1 MGLSLHTKIY
11 RDIVEMLERCRVER
25 RDIISRCISKAG
37 LTDEELTDNSAGS
50 KQSKLRGD
58 VGRILSEMESRGLIA
73 TDSGGLYYL
82 VSSRPVVV
90 RIEQCEKELIKAL
103 SESPMTKKEIRER
116 LRAVFGTDK
125 TPSSRD
131 DDVLYTFMGQTL
143 TKLLRIGIVLLADG
157 KYTLSEKAS
166 ARADDINAL
175 LELRSKFISVL
186 HSQGGEFFENYFMT
200 LLSKYSEKHGK
211 KVLECYVNGGAS
223 DGGIDGVMKT
233 EDSLG
238 FRELT
243 MVQTKN
249 RIEIVNETDVRG
261 FYGAV
266 CAKKGTRGI
275 FACTSDFHSGA
286 TAFLKELDDCIGIN
300 GNDVFKMAVEC
311 LYGIKKKQGV
321 LSVDERIMH

>member
-1 MGLSLHTKIY
+1 MGLSAQTKLY
-11 RDIVEMLERCRVER
+11 RLIVELLERAHLDR
-25 RDIISRCISKAG
+25 RDIISKCIAKAR
-37 LTDEELTDNSAGS
+37 LTDTELADHTAGS
-50 KQSKLRGD
+50 KQNKLRAD
-58 VGRILSEMESRGLIA
+58 VGRILGEMESRGLVA
-73 TDSGGLYYL
+73 TDSDGLYYL
-82 VSSRPVVV
+82 VSARPVVV

-103 SESPMTKKEIRER
+103 TENAMTKKEIREH
-116 LRAVFGTDK
+116 LRDVFGTDK
-125 TPSSRD
+125 TASSRD
-131 DDVLYTFMGQTL
+131 DDVLYTFMGHTL
-143 TKLLRIGIVLLADG
+143 AKLQRIGVVLLADG

-166 ARADDINAL
+166 AKAEDINAL
-175 LELRSKFISVL
+175 LDLRSRFITIL

-249 RIEIVNETDVRG
+249 RIDIVNETDVRG

-286 TAFLKELDDCIGIN
+286 TNFLAELDDCIGIN

-321 LSVDERIMH
+321 LSVDERIMR